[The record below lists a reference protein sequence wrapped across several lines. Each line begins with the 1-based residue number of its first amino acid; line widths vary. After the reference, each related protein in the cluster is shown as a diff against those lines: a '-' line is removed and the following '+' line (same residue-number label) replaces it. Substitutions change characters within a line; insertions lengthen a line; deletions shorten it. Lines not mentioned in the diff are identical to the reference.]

1 MTDIWRLWCPCTNEE
16 FTESLGYNVEASA
29 TVFVKNKQNSSVVTG
44 ETKMR
49 LSASPGA
56 HAVRVANGT
65 QIFERDWPASIDA
78 INAIKRTWKA
88 HPLTISHKCELARVG
103 KEFIEIITT
112 PVVVNEKALAIPSP
126 RKGSLPL

>member
-1 MTDIWRLWCPCTNEE
+1 MKNLQKNLVITWRFQLVST
-16 FTESLGYNVEASA
+16 
-29 TVFVKNKQNSSVVTG
+29 KNKHNSSVVTG
-44 ETKMR
+44 ETMMC

-56 HAVRVANGT
+56 HGDAVRVANGR
-65 QIFERDWPASIDA
+65 QFFERDWPASIDA
-78 INAIKRTWKA
+78 INAIKRAWKA